1 MPNPTLPRLKL
12 HWLGLLATLA
22 VGSASAQSS
31 GPSTGTLTDIE
42 KRDQAATLV
51 SWVSPEGGAGLA
63 ARIRLVTFND
73 LHGRLEAR
81 QFVNGGPGEPGRPV
95 GGAAV
100 VKAWIDSLVA
110 QAPKDTILIAGG
122 DQIGGSPPVSA
133 LLQDEP
139 TFAFLAHLPLGK
151 CPPLKRAP
159 IPARPV
165 TTHCRMVATVG
176 NHEFDEGTAELE
188 RLLYGG
194 THAKGPM
201 LQKRYPATR
210 VPFIVANVNRSVDQS
225 PLLPRSVIIP
235 VAGVRVG
242 IVAAVTAET
251 PSIVPA
257 GVTADLQF
265 LPEVAAINVEVAKL
279 RAEGI
284 RAIVVVLHEGMTQY
298 SQPVQAVLDSPDVAG
313 RLLGLVK
320 GLDAEV
326 DVVVSGHTHKYTN
339 ALVQGAGKHPLLVT
353 QAYMYGTALG
363 EIDLLVNRGS
373 GDVVAKRSRILTT
386 WSDTGP
392 GLKPNTKVQK
402 EVDQAK
408 AKVADIVAR
417 VFAQSAGTITRVP
430 ARSGESAMGNL
441 VADAQR
447 AAAGADIAFMNAG
460 GLRSDLDAGPVTWED
475 LFSIQPFGNNIMRVR
490 MTGDQ
495 IRRVLEQQWD
505 TDDPPGRI
513 DIGRVLKVSGLRYR
527 WDGRLPWGARILDLQ
542 LPDGRLLDPTAT
554 YTVAASDFIVNG
566 GDFFTAFA
574 EATDKTVVGVD
585 LEALVAWVQR
595 TPAPVSATIEGRISR
610 LDP

>member
-1 MPNPTLPRLKL
+1 MPYPTLPRYTKP
-12 HWLGLLATLA
+12 WLALLAML
-22 VGSASAQSS
+22 VGTAASAQSA
-31 GPSTGTLTDIE
+31 GTLTDIE

-63 ARIRLVTFND
+63 ARVRLVTFND
-73 LHGRLEAR
+73 FHGRLEAR

-110 QAPKDTILIAGG
+110 QAPKDTVLIAAG
-122 DQIGGSPPVSA
+122 DQIGASPPISA

-159 IPARPV
+159 IPELPQ
-165 TTHCRMVATVG
+165 TTQCRMVATVG
-176 NHEFDEGTAELE
+176 NHEFDEGSAELE
-188 RLLYGG
+188 RMLYGG
-194 THAKGPM
+194 THAKVTT
-201 LQKRYPATR
+201 LQKHYAATR
-210 VPFIVANVNRSVDQS
+210 VPFIVANVNRVVDQT

-235 VAGVRVG
+235 VAGVRIGV
-242 IVAAVTAET
+242 IAAVTAET

-265 LPEVAAINVEVAKL
+265 LPEVKAINAEVAKL
-279 RAEGI
+279 QAAGVH
-284 RAIVVVLHEGMTQY
+284 AIVVVLHEGMTQY

-313 RLLGLVK
+313 RLLGLLK
-320 GLDAEV
+320 GLDADV

-339 ALVQGAGKHPLLVT
+339 ALVRGNGKHPLLVT
-353 QAYMYGTALG
+353 QSYMYGTALG
-363 EIDLLVNRGS
+363 EIDLLVNRQS

-386 WSDTGP
+386 WGDTGA
-392 GLKPNTKVQK
+392 GLKPDAKVQK
-402 EVDQAK
+402 EVDAAH
-408 AKVADIVAR
+408 AKVAAIAAR
-417 VFAQSAGTITRVP
+417 VFAQSSMVITRTA

-447 AAAGADIAFMNAG
+447 AMAGADIGLMNAG
-460 GLRSDLDAGPVTWED
+460 GLRADLDVGPVTWED
-475 LFSIQPFGNNIMRVR
+475 LFSIQPFGNGVMRVR

-495 IRRVLEQQWD
+495 IRRVLEQQWN
-505 TDDPPGRI
+505 TDDPPSRI
-513 DIGRVLKVSGLRYR
+513 DIGRMLKVSGLRYR
-527 WDGRLPWGARILDLQ
+527 WDGRLPWGARILDMELA
-542 LPDGRLLDPTAT
+542 DGRPLDPAAT

-574 EATDKTVVGVD
+574 DATDKTVVGVD
-585 LEALVAWVQR
+585 LDALIAFVQHS
-595 TPAPVSATIEGRISR
+595 TAPVSATIEGRIIR

>member
-1 MPNPTLPRLKL
+1 MPYATTRRPLQLAASL
-12 HWLGLLATLA
+12 LGLLWATTA
-22 VGSASAQSS
+22 ATQSA
-31 GPSTGTLTDIE
+31 GMLTDIE

-63 ARIRLVTFND
+63 ARVRLITFND
-73 LHGRLEAR
+73 LHGRIEAR
-81 QFVNGGPGEPGRPV
+81 QIVNGGPGEPGRPV
-95 GGAAV
+95 GGAAI
-100 VKAWIDSLVA
+100 VKAWIDFLVS
-110 QAPKDTILIAGG
+110 QAPKDSVIIAAG

-151 CPPLKRAP
+151 CPPLKPAP
-159 IPARPV
+159 IPDRPQ
-165 TTHCRMVATVG
+165 TTNCRMVATVG
-176 NHEFDEGTAELE
+176 NHEFDEGTVELE
-188 RLLYGG
+188 RMLYGG

-201 LQKRYPATR
+201 LVKRYPATH
-210 VPFIVANVNRSVDQS
+210 VPFIVANVNRVANQS
-225 PLLPRSVIIP
+225 ALLPRSVIIP
-235 VAGVRVG
+235 VAGVRIGV
-242 IVAAVTAET
+242 VAAVTAET

-265 LPEVAAINVEVAKL
+265 LPEAAAINAEVKKL
-279 RAEGI
+279 QAEGVH
-284 RAIVVVLHEGMTQY
+284 AIVVVLHEGMTQY

-313 RLLGLVK
+313 RLLGLLK
-320 GLDAEV
+320 GLDADV

-339 ALVQGAGKHPLLVT
+339 ALVRGSGKHPLLVT

-363 EIDLLVNRGS
+363 EIDLLVNRQN

-386 WSDTGP
+386 WGDTGP
-392 GLKPNTKVQK
+392 GLKPSAKVQK
-402 EVDQAK
+402 EVDAAH
-408 AKVADIVAR
+408 AKVAAVVAR
-417 VFAQSAGTITRVP
+417 VLAQSSNTITRAS

-460 GLRSDLDAGPVTWED
+460 GLRADLDVGPVTWED
-475 LFSIQPFGNNIMRVR
+475 LFSIQPFGNNVMRLR

-495 IRRVLEQQWD
+495 IRRVLEQQWNP
-505 TDDPPGRI
+505 DDPPGRI
-513 DIGRVLKVSGLRYR
+513 DSGRMLKTSGLRYR

-542 LPDGRLLDPTAT
+542 LDDGRALEPTLT

-574 EATDKTVVGVD
+574 EGTDKTVVGID
-585 LEALVAWVQR
+585 LDALIAWVQR
-595 TPAPVSATIEGRISR
+595 SSAPVNAGVEGRITR

>member
-1 MPNPTLPRLKL
+1 MPYPILPRLKL
-12 HWLGLLATLA
+12 HWLVLLGALVSGTA
-22 VGSASAQSS
+22 AAQAGS
-31 GPSTGTLTDIE
+31 GLTDIE
-42 KRDQAATLV
+42 KREQAATLV
-51 SWVSPEGGAGLA
+51 SWISPEGGAGLA
-63 ARIRLVTFND
+63 ARVRLVTFND

-100 VKAWIDSLVA
+100 VKAWVDSLVA

-122 DQIGGSPPVSA
+122 DQIGASPPISA

-151 CPPLKRAP
+151 CPPLKRQA
-159 IPARPV
+159 IPERPQ
-165 TTHCRMVATVG
+165 TTQCRMVATVG
-176 NHEFDEGTAELE
+176 NHEFDEGSAELE
-188 RLLYGG
+188 RLFYGG

-201 LQKRYPATR
+201 LQRRYPATR
-210 VPFIVANVNRSVDQS
+210 VPFIVANVTRRADQS

-242 IVAAVTAET
+242 VVAAVTAET
-251 PSIVPA
+251 PSIIPA
-257 GVTADLQF
+257 GAAADLQF
-265 LPEVAAINVEVAKL
+265 LPEVAAINTEVAKL
-279 RAEGI
+279 RAAGI

-353 QAYMYGTALG
+353 QSYMYGTALG
-363 EIDLLVNRGS
+363 EIDLLVNRQS

-386 WSDTGP
+386 WGDTGP
-392 GLKPNTKVQK
+392 GLKPDAKVQK
-402 EVDQAK
+402 EVDAAH
-408 AKVADIVAR
+408 AKVASAVAR
-417 VFAQSAGTITRVP
+417 VYAQSAANITRVP

-447 AAAGADIAFMNAG
+447 AAAGADIGFMNAG
-460 GLRSDLDAGPVTWED
+460 GLRADLDVGPVTWED
-475 LFSIQPFGNNIMRVR
+475 LFSIQPFGNNVMRVR

-505 TDDPPGRI
+505 PDDPPGRV

-542 LPDGRLLDPTAT
+542 LADGRAVDPNAT

-566 GDFFTAFA
+566 GDFFTTFA

-585 LEALVAWVQR
+585 LDAIIAWVQR
-595 TPAPVSATIEGRISR
+595 STAPVAAAIEGRITR